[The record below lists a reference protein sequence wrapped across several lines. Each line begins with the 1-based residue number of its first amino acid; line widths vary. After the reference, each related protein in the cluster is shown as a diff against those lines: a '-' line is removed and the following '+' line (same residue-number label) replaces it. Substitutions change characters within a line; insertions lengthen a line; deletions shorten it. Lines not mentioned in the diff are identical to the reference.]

1 MKHYKLGEICKIMF
15 FASLFWRKLQ
25 NIFGEHCISILAK
38 VAAAS
43 AEPS

>member
-1 MKHYKLGEICKIMF
+1 MANVF

-25 NIFGEHCISILAK
+25 NVFGENCISILAK

-43 AEPS
+43 PEPS